1 MGAWSNKPF
10 GNDTALD
17 WLAELEDSNAGVEH
31 IINTLKAAVDASDI
45 DAPMAEEVV
54 AAVAIVAAASKE
66 KVMGIYQGAKQWI
79 ERTAFSPDQEIKIL
93 AVTSLNKVL
102 TDSELKDLW
111 DESGAL
117 TSWIKVTDTLRE
129 TIENVLEEDAPQ
141 RVAKKQ
147 RLPRSIGK
155 LIDLYIKSKDSKI
168 EKKIIEKLSKVE
180 DPNLQESVTDYDL
193 PLNLAAKAGVSEIIS
208 MLIEKGADV
217 NARSRYGYK
226 ALPLACAHGN
236 IAATKVLLDSGAS
249 LFESYPRYNENGDL
263 VEERHVC
270 VGILSASRKGTPE
283 LIKLLVDY
291 GADIKEQD
299 LNGETLLHKAAES
312 GNHKL
317 LDYLITSGLEVNQHK
332 GFINENPR
340 SQGDFPLHYA
350 VKAHQLGSARVLIEH
365 GANVNALEYFIG
377 SEHKWFNTPLD
388 LLEGEEDSELF
399 EFLVSKGAWKSC
411 DMNEPNKLLNL
422 TPGGAS

>member
-17 WLAELEDSNAGVEH
+17 WLAELEDSESGIEY
-31 IINTLKAAVDASDI
+31 INSTLKVAVEASDI
-45 DAPMAEEVV
+45 DASMAEEVV

-79 ERTAFSPDQEIKIL
+79 ERAAFSPDQEIKKL

-111 DESGAL
+111 DESGKL
-117 TSWIKVTDTLRE
+117 ESWVKVTDKLRE
-129 TIENVLEEDAPQ
+129 AIESILEEDAPQ

-168 EKKIIEKLSKVE
+168 EKKLIEKLSKVE
-180 DPNLQESVTDYDL
+180 DPNLQESATDYDL

-208 MLIEKGADV
+208 TLIEKGADV

-236 IAATKVLLDSGAS
+236 VEAAKVLLDNGAS
-249 LFESYPRYNENGDL
+249 LFESYPRYNENGDI

-270 VGILSASRKGTPE
+270 VGILSASRNGTPE
-283 LIKLLVDY
+283 LIKFLVDY
-291 GADIKEQD
+291 GADIKEKD

-317 LDYLITSGLEVNQHK
+317 LDFLVTSGLEVNKHK

-350 VKAHQLGSARVLIEH
+350 VKAHQLGSARALIEH

-388 LLEGEEDSELF
+388 LLEGDEDSELF
-399 EFLVSKGAWKSC
+399 EFLVSKGALKSC